1 MGPFCRQARPQVH
14 RPSRSGGGLG
24 GLVADLA
31 KPSDPRRAP
40 GVVGPSPRR
49 GGKGRP
55 SGSARHDARIQG
67 SRRIF
72 QLMSD
77 DRSRSREGLERGQQ
91 LYAVIEFCTDPETL
105 WGKIASGHW
114 DWLGVR
120 QRQDGRRHFV
130 MGSPPVSRLKIRAFG
145 QAVEI
150 GTSRDYRTTIEEPD
164 SHGGTSE
171 RWYRSAED
179 AAAGFARIIEEL
191 ESGRG
196 TSGLFRVRLYQGEQL
211 LSAKLVVRAWP
222 NEL

>member
-1 MGPFCRQARPQVH
+1 MA
-14 RPSRSGGGLG
+14 
-24 GLVADLA
+24 
-31 KPSDPRRAP
+31 
-40 GVVGPSPRR
+40 
-49 GGKGRP
+49 
-55 SGSARHDARIQG
+55 
-67 SRRIF
+67 
-72 QLMSD
+72 D
-77 DRSRSREGLERGQQ
+77 DRSRSREGLQRGQQ

-171 RWYRSAED
+171 RWYRSAEE

-196 TSGLFRVRLYQGEQL
+196 TSGLFRVRLHQGEQL
-211 LSAKLVVRAWP
+211 LSAKLVARAWP